1 MYTMLKEEI
10 GQNIRH
16 MREKRNLSQADM
28 VQRMKAAGAQHV
40 SAQGLSMVER
50 GEATCSAEHLHYA
63 AVALNCAEQVFFHA
77 DTSYIDEDTH
87 FRDVMRN
94 LSPHHRE
101 IIHYLFFQ
109 WDGDVGA
116 VLENVAAY
124 ICMEDEAVRAE
135 SSGINIMLYKK
146 ELDAGRVSS
155 PVQPDLKYLERAHRK
170 LERAGIE

>member
-1 MYTMLKEEI
+1 MYTAFKHDL
-10 GQNIRH
+10 GHNIRQ
-16 MREKRNLSQADM
+16 MRLKRRMTLADM
-28 VQRMKAAGAQHV
+28 VSKMIEAGSPPITPQH
-40 SAQGLSMVER
+40 LSMVER
-50 GEATCSAEHLHYA
+50 GETSITAEHLHYIA
-63 AVALNCAEQVFFHA
+63 IVLNCAEQAFFHSDFKYA
-77 DTSYIDEDTH
+77 YADTH

-101 IIHYLFFQ
+101 IIHYLFYQ

-124 ICMEDEAVRAE
+124 ICMEDEAARAE